1 MGVYW
6 IPIICSIGCY
16 IMITAIV
23 MAVVRGKTERAKA
36 QAEVQ
41 AKMVDRFGT
50 APEFVEFLRSAEGKV
65 FMGSMAK
72 SQERTALDRV
82 IGGFSRATVTALLG
96 VGFIVLYCIPDTRW
110 EGFIITGLILLTL
123 GLGFIL
129 SALVSLKLS
138 RNWGLV
144 GTAQRDE
151 P

>member
-16 IMITAIV
+16 IMITVIVTAI
-23 MAVVRGKTERAKA
+23 VRGKTERAKA
-36 QAEVQ
+36 QADVQ
-41 AKMVDRFGT
+41 AKMVERFGT
-50 APEFVEFLRSAEGKV
+50 APEFIEFLRSSEGKV

-72 SQERTALDRV
+72 TQERTALDRV
-82 IGGFSRATVTALLG
+82 VGGFSRATVTAFLG
-96 VGFIVLYCIPDTRW
+96 LGFVLLYCVPDTRW
-110 EGFIITGLILLTL
+110 EGFIIAGLILLTL
-123 GLGFIL
+123 GIGFIL

>member
-6 IPIICSIGCY
+6 IPIVTSIGCY
-16 IMITAIV
+16 IMITMIV
-23 MAVVRGKTERAKA
+23 MAIVRGKTERAKMHA
-36 QAEVQ
+36 DVQ
-41 AKMVDRFGT
+41 AKMVERFGT
-50 APEFVEFLRSAEGKV
+50 APEFIEYLRSAEGKA
-65 FMGSMAK
+65 FMGAVEQTQQRS
-72 SQERTALDRV
+72 ALDRV
-82 IGGFSRATVTALLG
+82 VSGFSKATVTAFLG
-96 VGFIVLYCIPDTRW
+96 LGFIVIYCFPDTRF
-110 EGFIITGLILLTL
+110 EGFLIAGVILLML